1 MAKAQVAPTKDNKSK
16 NNKSHASKNEK
27 RTERSVKQD
36 KQVERPQHLA
46 KQEKQVE
53 TSSKRD
59 RKNRKEKTQTE
70 EAPSPALTQT
80 TTETTPTE
88 TTTQEQQSV
97 RDQLADEYKSVRQAG
112 KDLLEQVN
120 KFRKLVDTYY
130 KSSSN
135 MTGRLERDNK
145 KLHGKRR
152 NRTNSKAIQRPFP
165 MSDSLCEFLGMD
177 HGSELPRTEVTKLL
191 CAYANEHCTRS
202 KTDRKYFHPDA
213 KMAKLLGLKK
223 GETIDHIIGLQ
234 KRIKAQR
241 LFLPVQKQ
249 IETTE
254 STESTQ

>member
-1 MAKAQVAPTKDNKSK
+1 MAKAQVAPTKDNK
-16 NNKSHASKNEK
+16 NNKSHTAKNDKYSEHP
-27 RTERSVKQD
+27 VKQN
-36 KQVERPQHLA
+36 KQDRKNQKEQ
-46 KQEKQVE
+46 QVE
-53 TSSKRD
+53 TSSKRE
-59 RKNRKEKTQTE
+59 RKNRKEKTLTE
-70 EAPSPALTQT
+70 ET
-80 TTETTPTE
+80 TTSTPVQSETTTTNE
-88 TTTQEQQSV
+88 TTQEQQSV

-112 KDLLEQVN
+112 KDLLDQVN

-202 KTDRKYFHPDA
+202 KTDRKYFHPDT

-249 IETTE
+249 SETTE
-254 STESTQ
+254 ST